1 MISVEYFD
9 DNDGINLIPNYGYV
23 RIPEKSLNDSFSTIK
38 TEYLDKITDILHK
51 ALSKRFVSDT
61 QVQDAVDA
69 MQDFENNLS
78 DMLSNYSEY
87 ISSVDI
93 EWSKPFP
100 LTSDGELQNGN
111 VYPDFYF
118 QLKYPASQD
127 AIEHDKSSHYFHFY
141 KDNRVMHIAHTIY
154 INLTQ
159 DYRKQFDDLLSSLD
173 AILSDEVQY
182 L

>member
-1 MISVEYFD
+1 MPP
-9 DNDGINLIPNYGYV
+9 LV
-23 RIPEKSLNDSFSTIK
+23 RIPEKSLNDSFSTIR
-38 TEYLDKITDILHK
+38 TQYLDKITDILYE
-51 ALSKRFVSDT
+51 ALSQRFVSDT

-127 AIEHDKSSHYFHFY
+127 AIEHDKNSRHHYY
-141 KDNRVMHIAHTIY
+141 QDNEVMHIAHTTY